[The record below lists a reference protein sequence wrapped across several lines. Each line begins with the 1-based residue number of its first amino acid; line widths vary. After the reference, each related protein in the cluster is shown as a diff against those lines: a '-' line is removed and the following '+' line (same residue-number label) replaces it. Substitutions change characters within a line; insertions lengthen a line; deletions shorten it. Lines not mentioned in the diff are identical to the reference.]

1 MTPRHIQVDNLLETW
16 VVIFFIQ
23 LTLIHDLE
31 LRELTKGAIVPE
43 GGVKENNIPTVLLC
57 FPRNLLSNH
66 ECYEDLECYYNI
78 LMEIFQE
85 LLPRPSNNTTY
96 AASEEER
103 RPDSEI

>member
-1 MTPRHIQVDNLLETW
+1 MFYRFYQKKRVTPRHIQVDNLLETW

-57 FPRNLLSNH
+57 YLL
-66 ECYEDLECYYNI
+66 I
-78 LMEIFQE
+78 
-85 LLPRPSNNTTY
+85 
-96 AASEEER
+96 A
-103 RPDSEI
+103 

>member
-1 MTPRHIQVDNLLETW
+1 M
-16 VVIFFIQ
+16 FFTQ

-43 GGVKENNIPTVLLC
+43 GGVKENNIPTVLLGYS
-57 FPRNLLSNH
+57 RNLFFNH
-66 ECYEDLECYYNI
+66 ACYDNGF
-78 LMEIFQE
+78 MEIFQE

-103 RPDSEI
+103 RLDSEI

>member
-1 MTPRHIQVDNLLETW
+1 MFCHFL
-16 VVIFFIQ
+16 IQ

-43 GGVKENNIPTVLLC
+43 GGVKENNIPTVLLGY
-57 FPRNLLSNH
+57 PRNLFSNY
-66 ECYEDLECYYNI
+66 ECYDYG

-103 RPDSEI
+103 RLDSET

>member
-1 MTPRHIQVDNLLETW
+1 MIITFKTC
-16 VVIFFIQ
+16 VVIFFTQ

-43 GGVKENNIPTVLLC
+43 GGVKENNIPTVLLGYL
-57 FPRNLLSNH
+57 RNIFSNRDR
-66 ECYEDLECYYNI
+66 YLNYLAI
-78 LMEIFQE
+78 IFQE

-103 RPDSEI
+103 RLDSEI